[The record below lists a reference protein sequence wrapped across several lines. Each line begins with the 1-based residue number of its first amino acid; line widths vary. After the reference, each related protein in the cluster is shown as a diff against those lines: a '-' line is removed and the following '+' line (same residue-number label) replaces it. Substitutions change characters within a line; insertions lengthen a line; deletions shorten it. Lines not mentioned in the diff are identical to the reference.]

1 MDKISWQETGIA
13 GDADTCYES
22 RLKCQ
27 RPARHSEPKPQL
39 AAGPKKGHIMADE
52 ASNRF
57 AGETDSGGYSQ
68 GSRGEPASLQSR
80 AYFLKNWSWT
90 SVTQIHDGLCERGRA
105 QRGLNPETHAAV
117 EEEWEHHRASELRL
131 LETFQFLKS
140 CHRRAPFLFFNGNT
154 FAEIGRALATA
165 LFADLKFQ
173 RRKEAS
179 SAVAH
184 FITGVLD
191 EEMMLAAIESLC
203 QSTNFVVGDHVQTLR
218 GSTHGVIQ
226 RILDD
231 GRVVWKPE
239 GTQSE
244 LTALPESLLRE
255 KKSP

>member
-1 MDKISWQETGIA
+1 LS
-13 GDADTCYES
+13 
-22 RLKCQ
+22 
-27 RPARHSEPKPQL
+27 
-39 AAGPKKGHIMADE
+39 
-52 ASNRF
+52 
-57 AGETDSGGYSQ
+57 
-68 GSRGEPASLQSR
+68 
-80 AYFLKNWSWT
+80 
-90 SVTQIHDGLCERGRA
+90 
-105 QRGLNPETHAAV
+105 
-117 EEEWEHHRASELRL
+117 L

-184 FITGVLD
+184 FITGVLE

-203 QSTNFVVGDHVQTLR
+203 QSTNFTVGDRVKTLR
-218 GSTHGVIQ
+218 GSAHGVIK
-226 RILDD
+226 RILGD
-231 GRVVWKPE
+231 GRVVWQPE

-255 KKSP
+255 KKSPRQ